1 MSIQERKINLL
12 TDHSK
17 QEAVI
22 KQIEERLKVEQ
33 VKLHHI
39 EGAILLCDELMA
51 EPKPA
56 VAPGSISES

>member
-1 MSIQERKINLL
+1 MTIQERKSNLM

-22 KQIEERLKVEQ
+22 KQIEERLKAEQ

-39 EGAILLCDELMA
+39 EGAILLCDELLSEA
-51 EPKPA
+51 KPTT
-56 VAPGSISES
+56 E